1 MIKRNQEWNW
11 IRDDWKLIEEANGK
25 SLEFVVE
32 NVRDG
37 THYILIVWFERM
49 GGPNSKS
56 SGHNLI
62 DVIISQINQYID
74 FKAINKGDY
83 YSKLGSVTLFFNVRD
98 TNCILEFVSPIFLY
112 LLKRPDNI
120 SIIKSEWEWSTTQIH
135 WITCCDRQSFELNRI
150 SFSIRVKV
158 VCFFLTS
165 TRFSFSVFLSV
176 FIRFIRVCVCF
187 QHYAMHPC
195 SCTTGTSVVVV
206 FFFFWKTKAFI

>member
-1 MIKRNQEWNW
+1 MSGS
-11 IRDDWKLIEEANGK
+11 EA
-25 SLEFVVE
+25 
-32 NVRDG
+32 
-37 THYILIVWFERM
+37 
-49 GGPNSKS
+49 
-56 SGHNLI
+56 
-62 DVIISQINQYID
+62 
-74 FKAINKGDY
+74 
-83 YSKLGSVTLFFNVRD
+83 
-98 TNCILEFVSPIFLY
+98 
-112 LLKRPDNI
+112 
-120 SIIKSEWEWSTTQIH
+120 TQIH

-206 FFFFWKTKAFI
+206 VFFSFWKTKAGLVKCIPFKLPAVGKQNTENDSHGLKSEEMKLWINTKLSANDQISRSIESGKLCNMILESQSVHPSI